1 MNIAPRAFLGFALI
15 GALMLALGVFAL
27 SQMSKIRT
35 SGENIVENS
44 VPSVRALNEFTQL
57 TLRLRVLSY
66 RLLTNREADTQ
77 QKTFDLFEQR
87 NQQIRTAQ
95 SNYEKLIS
103 APEER
108 AAYDQYVQLL
118 NQYRQLEERMKTLSR
133 NNQVDEL
140 RTLLGND
147 LQTNS
152 EAVNAVLARLTEIN
166 NLQAEA
172 FNKSAAQQY
181 STAFTWVVT
190 MLIVATGLTLLFA
203 WLLTNSITKPI
214 ANALD
219 AAEEIAKGNL
229 TRPITV
235 DGSDEAGR
243 LLRAMAT
250 MQDKLRDT
258 LQRIS
263 GSATQLASAAE
274 ELNSVTDESARGLTQ
289 QNNEIEQAATAVN
302 EMTSAV
308 EEVARNAVSTS
319 EASRNATTSAGDG
332 RDLVQE
338 TVGAIERMSAD
349 VQSTATLIGNLA
361 DESRDIGKVLDVIRG
376 LADQTNLL
384 ALNAAIEA
392 ARAGEAGRGFA
403 VVADEVRALAHRTQQ
418 STSEIER
425 MIGSIQSGTE
435 QAATAVNEMT
445 SAVEEVARNA
455 VSTSEASRNATTS
468 AGDGRDLVQETVG
481 AIERM
486 SADVQ
491 STASLIGN
499 LANESRDIGKVLDVI
514 RGLADQT
521 NLLAL
526 NAAIEAARAGE
537 AGRGFAVVADE
548 VRALAHRT
556 QQSTSE
562 IERMIGSIQSG
573 TEQAVDSMRN
583 STERAEST
591 LNIARGAGMSLD
603 TINSAIVEINERNLV
618 IASAAEE
625 QAQVAREVDRNL
637 VNIRDL
643 SVQSAT
649 GANQTSAASAELSR
663 LAVDLN
669 SMVGRF
675 SL

>member
-1 MNIAPRAFLGFALI
+1 MSLRNMNIAPRAFLGFAFI
-15 GALMLALGVFAL
+15 GALMLFLGVFAL
-27 SQMSKIRT
+27 NQMSKIRGAT
-35 SGENIVENS
+35 EDITLSS
-44 VPSVRALNEFTQL
+44 VPSIRALDEFTQL

-66 RLLTNREADTQ
+66 RLLTNREPEVQ
-77 QKTFDLFEQR
+77 QKTLEAFDVR

-95 SNYEKLIS
+95 GIYEKLIES
-103 APEER
+103 SEER
-108 AAYDQYVQLL
+108 AAYNEYVQLL
-118 NQYRQLEERMKTLSR
+118 AQYHQIEERMKSLSR
-133 NNQVDEL
+133 ANQVDEL
-140 RTLLGND
+140 RGLLNTE
-147 LQTNS
+147 LLNNS
-152 EAVNAVLARLTEIN
+152 EQVNAVLNRLLEIN
-166 NLQAEA
+166 NTMALATNQQAKDQYNLA
-172 FNKSAAQQY
+172 FNMVVGLLVIA
-181 STAFTWVVT
+181 TA
-190 MLIVATGLTLLFA
+190 LTLLFA
-203 WLLTNSITKPI
+203 WLLTRSITGPI
-214 ANALD
+214 SQALE
-219 AAEEIAKGNL
+219 AAEEVAEGNL
-229 TRPITV
+229 TRPIKV
-235 DGSDEAGR
+235 DGNDEAGR
-243 LLRAMAT
+243 LLAAMAK

-258 LQRIS
+258 LQRIA

-274 ELNSVTDESARGLTQ
+274 ELNAVTDESARGLTQ

-338 TVGAIERMSAD
+338 TVSAIERMSGD
-349 VQSTATLIGNLA
+349 VQATATLIG
-361 DESRDIGKVLDVIRG
+361 E
-376 LADQTNLL
+376 
-384 ALNAAIEA
+384 
-392 ARAGEAGRGFA
+392 
-403 VVADEVRALAHRTQQ
+403 
-418 STSEIER
+418 
-425 MIGSIQSGTE
+425 
-435 QAATAVNEMT
+435 
-445 SAVEEVARNA
+445 
-455 VSTSEASRNATTS
+455 
-468 AGDGRDLVQETVG
+468 
-481 AIERM
+481 
-486 SADVQ
+486 
-491 STASLIGN
+491 

-562 IERMIGSIQSG
+562 IERMIGSIQAG
-573 TEQAVDSMRN
+573 TEHAVDSMRN

-591 LNIARGAGMSLD
+591 LNIAKGAGMSLD
-603 TINSAIVEINERNLV
+603 TINTAIIEINERNLV

-649 GANQTSAASAELSR
+649 GASQTSAASSELSR

-669 SMVGRF
+669 GMVGRF
-675 SL
+675 RL

>member
-1 MNIAPRAFLGFALI
+1 MSLRNMNIAPRAFLGFSLI
-15 GALMLALGVFAL
+15 GALMLFLGVFAL
-27 SQMSKIRT
+27 NQMSKIRGAT
-35 SGENIVENS
+35 QDITQSS
-44 VPSVRALNEFTQL
+44 VPSIRALDEFTQL

-66 RLLTNREADTQ
+66 RLLTNREPDVQ
-77 QKTFDLFEQR
+77 QKTLEAFELR

-95 SNYEKLIS
+95 GVYEKLIDS
-103 APEER
+103 GEER
-108 AAYDQYVQLL
+108 SIYDEYIRLLTQYQ
-118 NQYRQLEERMKTLSR
+118 QIEARMKSLSSA
-133 NNQVDEL
+133 NQIDEL
-140 RTLLGND
+140 RNLLNTE
-147 LQTNS
+147 LLNNS
-152 EAVNAVLARLTEIN
+152 EQVNMVLNRLLDYN
-166 NLQAEA
+166 NKAALATNQQAEDQYNMA
-172 FNKSAAQQY
+172 FDWVIGLLVIA
-181 STAFTWVVT
+181 TALT
-190 MLIVATGLTLLFA
+190 MLFA
-203 WLLTNSITKPI
+203 WLLTRSITLPI
-214 ANALD
+214 SQALE
-219 AAEEIAKGNL
+219 AAEEVAEGNL
-229 TRPITV
+229 TRPIKV
-235 DGSDEAGR
+235 DGNDEAGR
-243 LLRAMAT
+243 LLAAMAK

-258 LQRIS
+258 LQRIA

-274 ELNSVTDESARGLTQ
+274 ELNAVTDESARGLTR

-338 TVGAIERMSAD
+338 TVSAIERMSGD
-349 VQSTATLIGNLA
+349 VQATATLIG
-361 DESRDIGKVLDVIRG
+361 E
-376 LADQTNLL
+376 
-384 ALNAAIEA
+384 
-392 ARAGEAGRGFA
+392 
-403 VVADEVRALAHRTQQ
+403 
-418 STSEIER
+418 
-425 MIGSIQSGTE
+425 
-435 QAATAVNEMT
+435 
-445 SAVEEVARNA
+445 
-455 VSTSEASRNATTS
+455 
-468 AGDGRDLVQETVG
+468 
-481 AIERM
+481 
-486 SADVQ
+486 
-491 STASLIGN
+491 

-562 IERMIGSIQSG
+562 IERMIGSIQAG
-573 TEQAVDSMRN
+573 TEHAVDSMRN

-591 LNIARGAGMSLD
+591 LNIAKGAGMSLD
-603 TINSAIVEINERNLV
+603 TINTAIVEINERNLV

-649 GANQTSAASAELSR
+649 GASQTSAASNELSR

-669 SMVGRF
+669 GMVGRF
-675 SL
+675 RL

>member
-1 MNIAPRAFLGFALI
+1 MSLRNMNIAPRAFTGFTLI
-15 GALMLALGVFAL
+15 GALMLILGVFAL
-27 SQMSKIRT
+27 NQMSKIR
-35 SGENIVENS
+35 SAGEDIVQNS
-44 VPSVRALNEFTQL
+44 VPSIKALDEFSQISLRQRALA
-57 TLRLRVLSY
+57 Y
-66 RLLTNREADTQ
+66 RLLVNREPDIQ
-77 QKTFDLFEQR
+77 QKTMELLDTR
-87 NQQIRTAQ
+87 SQQIRAAQTA
-95 SNYEKLIS
+95 YEKLIS
-103 APEER
+103 SPQER
-108 AAYDQYVQLL
+108 AAYDQYVQLMG
-118 NQYRQLEERMKTLSR
+118 QYRQIEDRMKTLSR
-133 NNQVDEL
+133 NNQLEEL
-140 RTLLGND
+140 RTFLNTDLLP
-147 LQTNS
+147 NS
-152 EAVNAVLARLTEIN
+152 DAINTVLNRLVEIN
-166 NLQAEA
+166 NAQAEDFNQKAADQYSSA
-172 FNKSAAQQY
+172 FNL
-181 STAFTWVVT
+181 VVT
-190 MLIVATGLTLLFA
+190 LLVIATGLTLLFA
-203 WLLTNSITKPI
+203 WLLTNSITQPI
-214 ANALD
+214 AKALS
-219 AAEEIAKGNL
+219 AAEEIAEGNL
-229 TRPITV
+229 TRPIVV
-235 DGSDEAGR
+235 DGTDEAGR
-243 LLRAMAT
+243 LLQAMLK
-250 MQDKLRDT
+250 MQEKLRDT

-319 EASRNATTSAGDG
+319 EASKNATTSAGDG

-338 TVGAIERMSAD
+338 TVSAIERMSAD
-349 VQSTATLIGNLA
+349 VQSTATLIG
-361 DESRDIGKVLDVIRG
+361 D
-376 LADQTNLL
+376 
-384 ALNAAIEA
+384 
-392 ARAGEAGRGFA
+392 
-403 VVADEVRALAHRTQQ
+403 
-418 STSEIER
+418 
-425 MIGSIQSGTE
+425 
-435 QAATAVNEMT
+435 
-445 SAVEEVARNA
+445 
-455 VSTSEASRNATTS
+455 
-468 AGDGRDLVQETVG
+468 
-481 AIERM
+481 
-486 SADVQ
+486 
-491 STASLIGN
+491 

-573 TEQAVDSMRN
+573 TEHAVDSMRN

-591 LNIARGAGMSLD
+591 LNIARGAGLSLD

-649 GANQTSAASAELSR
+649 GANQTSAASNELSR
-663 LAVDLN
+663 LALDLN
-669 SMVGRF
+669 NMVGRF